1 MSLYMESCCFIDL
14 AKYQLGLKET
24 IDDLAKKESHIQGCI
39 KILDAA
45 SKGRVRVETANITI
59 SECQHLKGLVT
70 PEIKRLFRSILS
82 SGRIVHIIT
91 DSIFISER
99 AQELRWTYDINLSGA
114 DAHHV
119 ASALEAGCE
128 ELVTYDKK
136 IRSNAAKIAALGLR
150 VTTGDQTRLL
160 PPDPPPDKPKVSA
173 SELAKTGQND
183 LFGQIEVESETAESE
198 LEPSDEE
205 LPPEVT
211 E

>member
-14 AKYQLGLKET
+14 AKYQLGLKQT

-45 SKGRVRVETANITI
+45 SKGQLRVETANITI
-59 SECQHLKGLVT
+59 SECQHLKGVVT

-82 SGRIVHIIT
+82 SGKIVHIIT

-119 ASALEAGCE
+119 ASALEANCE
-128 ELVTYDKK
+128 EFITFDRK
-136 IRSNAAKIAALGLR
+136 IRSNAAKIATLGLR
-150 VTTGDQTRLL
+150 VATGDQTQLL
-160 PPDPPPDKPKVSA
+160 PPEPPPNKPKVSA
-173 SELAKTGQND
+173 SKLAKEEQDD
-183 LFGQIEVESETAESE
+183 LFSGIEVDE
-198 LEPSDEE
+198 EE
-205 LPPEVT
+205 LPPEAM

>member
-1 MSLYMESCCFIDL
+1 MESCCFIDL
-14 AKYQLGLKET
+14 AKYQLGFKET

-45 SKGRVRVETANITI
+45 SKGQLRVETANITI

-82 SGRIVHIIT
+82 SGKIVRIIT

-119 ASALEAGCE
+119 ASALEANCE
-128 ELVTYDKK
+128 EFITFDTK
-136 IRSNAAKIAALGLR
+136 IRNNAEKIAKLGLR
-150 VTTGDQTRLL
+150 VTTGDKTRLL
-160 PPDPPPDKPKVSA
+160 PPEPPPSKPKVSA
-173 SELAKTGQND
+173 SELGQDD
-183 LFGQIEVESETAESE
+183 LFTAIESDS
-198 LEPSDEE
+198 EPSDEE
-205 LPPEVT
+205 
-211 E
+211 

>member
-14 AKYQLGLKET
+14 AKYQLGFKHI

-45 SKGRVRVETANITI
+45 SKGQLRVETANITI

-82 SGRIVHIIT
+82 SGKIVQIIS
-91 DSIFISER
+91 DGIFISER
-99 AQELRWTYDINLSGA
+99 AQELRWTYDISLSGA

-128 ELVTYDKK
+128 ELVTFDNK
-136 IRSNAAKIAALGLR
+136 IRGNATKLAALGLR

-160 PPDPPPDKPKVSA
+160 PPESQPDIPRMTA
-173 SELAKTGQND
+173 SELAKAGQNS
-183 LFGQIEVESETAESE
+183 LFAEAEDIDSEI
-198 LEPSDEE
+198 EPSDEE
-205 LPPEVT
+205 LPPK
-211 E
+211 